1 MRKSKRIM
9 RKERRIARRNDRK
22 NNRKNNSKFSKLF
35 NAIRQFSEIN
45 RSLYII
51 LIALFVSSC
60 EPAPWTNGKPVT
72 ETRYFGDSVNIT
84 AIHVYHDINVTLIES
99 DEFRIDVTTGEN
111 LMEKITSTVE
121 NGVLYLKNE
130 NIRNWIRSYDYPLEV
145 KIYHNSINYIN
156 YESWGDLKSE
166 GYISQDTLNRF
177 DLVVHHGSGH
187 IDIKLNCEILQIT
200 THDGTAKVTVS
211 GTSNVIAIYHNAR
224 NNIYAKDLVSKN
236 ALALVHYEGS
246 VYVNCTDKLVALI
259 DDYGSIYYN
268 KEVKEISP
276 VEGYSKIITDTPVPN
291 SRGVFEPYN

>member
-1 MRKSKRIM
+1 M
-9 RKERRIARRNDRK
+9 RKERRIARRNERR
-22 NNRKNNSKFSKLF
+22 NNRKNNSKLNKMF

-51 LIALFVSSC
+51 LIALFISSC

-72 ETRYFGDSVNIT
+72 ETRYFDENIT
-84 AIHVYHDINVTLIES
+84 AIHVYHDIDVILVED
-99 DEFRIDVTTGEN
+99 DEFRIEVTTGEN

-130 NIRNWIRSYDYPLEV
+130 NIRYWIRSYDYPLEV
-145 KIYHNSINYIN
+145 KIYHNSITTIN
-156 YESWGDLKSE
+156 YESWGDLTSE
-166 GYISQDTLNRF
+166 GYISQDTLNHFLLDVR
-177 DLVVHHGSGH
+177 HGSGH
-187 IDIKLNCEILQIT
+187 IDIKLNCKTLQVN

-211 GTSNVIAIYHNAR
+211 GSSDYTDIYHNAR

-236 ALALVHYEGS
+236 AKARAYYEGS
-246 VYVNCTDKLVALI
+246 IYVNCTNRLEALI

-268 KEVKEISP
+268 KDVKETCP
-276 VEGYSKIITDTPVPN
+276 VQGYSKIITDTPVPN

>member
-121 NGVLYLKNE
+121 NGILYLKNE
-130 NIRNWIRSYDYPLEV
+130 NIRYWIRSYDYPLDV
-145 KIYHNSINYIN
+145 KIYHNSINCIN
-156 YESWGDLKSE
+156 YESWGDLTSE
-166 GYISQDTLNRF
+166 GHIFQDTIGRF
-177 DLVVHHGSGH
+177 DLNVLHGSGH
-187 IDIKLNCEILQIT
+187 IDLSLNCKSLIVR
-200 THDGTAKVTVS
+200 THDGTAKVTLS
-211 GTSNVIAIYHNAR
+211 GSTDYTDIYHNAR
-224 NNIYAKDLVSKN
+224 NNIYAKDLVAKDAIVN
-236 ALALVHYEGS
+236 VYYEGS
-246 VYVNCTDKLVALI
+246 VYVNCTNKLDAKV
-259 DDYGSIYYN
+259 DDFGSIYYN
-268 KEVKEISP
+268 REVKELNAT
-276 VEGYSKIITDTPVPN
+276 ITDSPVPN
-291 SRGVFEPYN
+291 SRGVIEPYN

>member
-1 MRKSKRIM
+1 M
-9 RKERRIARRNDRK
+9 
-22 NNRKNNSKFSKLF
+22 F
-35 NAIRQFSEIN
+35 NAIRQLSEIN

-51 LIALFVSSC
+51 LIALFVASC
-60 EPAPWTNGKPVT
+60 EPAPLTNGKPVT
-72 ETRYFGDSVNIT
+72 ETRWFDEEIT
-84 AIHVYHDINVTLIES
+84 AIHFYNDINVTLVEA
-99 DEFRIDVTTGEN
+99 DTFRIEVTTGEN

-130 NIRNWIRSYDYPLEV
+130 NIRYWLRSYDYPLEV
-145 KIYHNSINYIN
+145 KVYHNSVTRVN

-177 DLVVHHGSGH
+177 DLIVYHGSGH
-187 IDIKLNCEILQIT
+187 IDIDINCKTLNVE
-200 THDGTAKVTVS
+200 THDGTAKVTLS
-211 GTSNVIAIYHNAR
+211 GSSDYTDIYHNAR

-236 ALALVHYEGS
+236 AKARAYYEGS
-246 VYVNCTDKLVALI
+246 IYVNSTNRLEALI

-268 KEVKEISP
+268 KEVKETCP

>member
-121 NGVLYLKNE
+121 NGILYLKNE
-130 NIRNWIRSYDYPLEV
+130 NIRYWIRSYDYPLEV
-145 KIYHNSINYIN
+145 KIYHNSINCIN
-156 YESWGDLKSE
+156 YESWGDLTSE
-166 GYISQDTLNRF
+166 GHIFQDTIGRF
-177 DLVVHHGSGH
+177 DLNVLHGSGH
-187 IDIKLNCEILQIT
+187 IDLSLNCKSLIVR
-200 THDGTAKVTVS
+200 THDGTAKVTLS
-211 GTSNVIAIYHNAR
+211 GSTDYTDIYHNAR
-224 NNIYAKDLVSKN
+224 NNIYSKELVSKD
-236 ALALVHYEGS
+236 ACVHVHYEGS
-246 VYVNCTDKLVALI
+246 VYVNCINRLEAMVN
-259 DDYGSIYYN
+259 DYGSIYYN
-268 KEVKEISP
+268 RELKELDAT
-276 VEGYSKIITDTPVPN
+276 ITDTPVPN
-291 SRGVFEPYN
+291 SRGVIEPYN